1 MKLIEATPEHID
13 EVAKLF
19 DQYRQFYLCEPDL
32 TLATDFITQRIYN
45 RESSIFI
52 AQDEQGDSLTSA
64 GFVQLYSS
72 FCSVDAIKILIL
84 YDLYVAEAYRKQGVG
99 EMLMTQ
105 AAAFAR
111 AVGAKRI
118 DLSTAKDN
126 FSGQRLYE
134 KLGYSQSLN
143 DFYGYSLTLQ

>member
-1 MKLIEATPEHID
+1 MKLIEATQEHIE

-32 TLATDFITQRIYN
+32 ELATDFITQRICN

-52 AQDEQGDSLTSA
+52 AQDEQSDTPSSA

-72 FCSVDAIKILIL
+72 FCSVDAIKISIL
-84 YDLYVAEAYRKQGVG
+84 YDLYVDQAYRKQGIG
-99 EMLMTQ
+99 ELLMNQ
-105 AAAFAR
+105 AAEFAK
-111 AVGAKRI
+111 ATGAKRI

-143 DFYGYSLTLQ
+143 DFYGYSLTLE